1 MKVMVILK
9 NSTFLTDFDEIKVEN
24 IYSSLSLTVLSQSE
38 GRISILR
45 HYLIV
50 NHFSLGC
57 TIAHQCNTQCSVFP
71 WLVISELIQC
81 NVFPWL

>member
-45 HYLIV
+45 HYLR
-50 NHFSLGC
+50 
-57 TIAHQCNTQCSVFP
+57 
-71 WLVISELIQC
+71 
-81 NVFPWL
+81 